1 MPFEN
6 YLSKKYR
13 FTKYLKSGVFFF
25 FFFELN
31 VTLKK
36 LFTIFTNK
44 KITITGSGPQKARF
58 LKMNYMQNR
67 VNQERLFSIKV
78 ITWTVKIFP
87 VQGHF
92 LL

>member
-13 FTKYLKSGVFFF
+13 FTKYLKSGVFFFFFFFF

-67 VNQERLFSIKV
+67 VNQE
-78 ITWTVKIFP
+78 
-87 VQGHF
+87 
-92 LL
+92 